1 MHTTSRCITPSVKRT
16 PCGPRVLLS
25 MFLLRL
31 DAPAA
36 EDRDLPRA
44 YSEGAKLIME
54 ISRRAEVK
62 PLVKPDQL
70 HFHLSNILPSI

>member
-44 YSEGAKLIME
+44 YSEGAKLIMK
-54 ISRRAEVK
+54 ILGMMAM
-62 PLVKPDQL
+62 VKPDL
-70 HFHLSNILPSI
+70 HHPCHLHVSTWSF